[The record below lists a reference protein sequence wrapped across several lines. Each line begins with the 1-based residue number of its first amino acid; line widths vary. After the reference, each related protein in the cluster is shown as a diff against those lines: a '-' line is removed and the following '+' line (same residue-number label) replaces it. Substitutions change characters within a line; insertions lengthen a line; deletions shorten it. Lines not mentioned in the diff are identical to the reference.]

1 MTSKKLPCLWLCL
14 LLAVNGC
21 AQLTTPGGWLQP
33 KAPPRP
39 PVDSQAEADAY
50 YDYLLG
56 QQYLRTNQID
66 PAVEAYSRALQKD
79 PHSAVLLTE
88 LAALY
93 VRQGKIDAA
102 LKVTEDAVTYNPG
115 YDHAYMMLGQL
126 YAGSGQNAKAISTY
140 KHLLEKDPC

>member
-1 MTSKKLPCLWLCL
+1 L
-14 LLAVNGC
+14 LVVNGC
-21 AQLTTPGGWLQP
+21 AGLSSPGGWLES

-39 PVDSQAEADAY
+39 PVDSKAEADAY

-56 QQYLRTNQID
+56 QHYMRINQVD
-66 PAVEAYSRALQKD
+66 QAVEAYSRALQKD

-88 LAALY
+88 LATLY

-115 YDHAYMMLGQL
+115 YDHATMMLGQL
-126 YAGSGQNAKAISTY
+126 YAGSGQNAKAIDTY
-140 KHLLEKDPC
+140 KRLLEKTPADGDI